1 MACPGWTARLT
12 RHQLPRHDH
21 HCRALEPG
29 LEAPPGC
36 EAAPGEW
43 HPQAY
48 RSAGIAHCPARF
60 ATCVRYR
67 REELMVS

>member
-1 MACPGWTARLT
+1 MITT
-12 RHQLPRHDH
+12 V
-21 HCRALEPG
+21 G
-29 LEAPPGC
+29 LAGPAWKHPGC

-60 ATCVRYR
+60 ATCVRYW